1 MQWYWRMAL
10 SEFTT
15 SPGIWKGWHWRTISI
30 TVAAVAILQV
40 IAYYLFKYNLVSS
53 LPIAVLSVSYLVI
66 LRVKERRLANALVAV
81 AAAFVAGV
89 ILQVALQH
97 YGMTLHGAEFNF
109 WLQSDLW
116 TLAMGLVM
124 AYAYL
129 LLTQWSERKRA
140 QLDAK
145 RSVGKAPSRTQP
157 VRHHNKKRNG
167 KRR

>member
-1 MQWYWRMAL
+1 MTL

-15 SPGIWKGWHWRTISI
+15 SPGIWKGWHWRTISL
-30 TVAAVAILQV
+30 TVAAVAVLQL
-40 IAYYLFKYNLVSS
+40 IAYYLFTYDLVSS

-66 LRVKERRLANALVAV
+66 LRVRERRLANALVAV
-81 AAAFVAGV
+81 GGAFIVGV
-89 ILQVALQH
+89 ILQIALQH
-97 YGMTLHGAEFNF
+97 YGTTLHGAKFAF

-129 LLTQWSERKRA
+129 MLTQWSERKKA

-145 RSVGKAPSRTQP
+145 RSADKAPTRARTQA
-157 VRHHNKKRNG
+157 VRHHSKKRKG